1 MLLRGGLIS
10 TVVIEDVTEMQ
21 IAILLVSRGLQTVID
36 LLNHVVRSFFAQQ
49 HYDKFYN
56 IVNEKV
62 YIPMSNL
69 LVLLLFESSNCIL
82 HDVALSANKIANF
95 VNCFFI

>member
-1 MLLRGGLIS
+1 MK
-10 TVVIEDVTEMQ
+10 
-21 IAILLVSRGLQTVID
+21 IAILLVSRRLQTFVD
-36 LLNHVVRSFFAQQ
+36 LLNHVVCPVLAQQ
-49 HYDKFYN
+49 HYDKFHN

-69 LVLLLFESSNCIL
+69 FVLLLFESSNCIL
-82 HDVALSANKIANF
+82 HDVALSAHKIANF